1 MFVCVVYYKKMVDT
15 EEGSLEYKLIG
26 PKSSAIA
33 FSFAWVFNFF
43 SDHFLLFVLASVVS
57 NHNTATETDVLNEIA
72 GTLKCTPDKIGA
84 GGRRKTG
91 DNDET
96 EYFNT
101 CEYGPKTFFNE
112 RRVTCVL
119 HFG

>member
-1 MFVCVVYYKKMVDT
+1 M
-15 EEGSLEYKLIG
+15 
-26 PKSSAIA
+26 
-33 FSFAWVFNFF
+33 
-43 SDHFLLFVLASVVS
+43 
-57 NHNTATETDVLNEIA
+57 LNEIA

-84 GGRRKTG
+84 GGRQKTG

-96 EYFNT
+96 ECFNT